1 MIFDISYAINGHFCT
16 WIERFLIWCLVAG
29 NSVWNKFWIL
39 INLVLL
45 ASKTSNPIRQSD
57 EFQRIRNLLVR
68 CLKEKIVNVYQFLLY
83 WVSRKQAT
91 QFISQ
96 WLVVSYFSHLNVL
109 LPYSKYCLNIF
120 TVLQYYLFLVRY
132 AAKDRFKI
140 LYNYHEIIKYLI
152 FDLLLQTLGY

>member
-1 MIFDISYAINGHFCT
+1 MKFDISYAINNHFLP
-16 WIERFLIWCLVAG
+16 FLYLDREISL
-29 NSVWNKFWIL
+29 FDIL
-39 INLVLL
+39 WLITQFKISFNLEFSSLSSKLPIQSGNLVS
-45 ASKTSNPIRQSD
+45 ANQ
-57 EFQRIRNLLVR
+57 ELLVR

-120 TVLQYYLFLVRY
+120 TVLQYYLFLVRF

-140 LYNYHEIIKYLI
+140 LYNYHK
-152 FDLLLQTLGY
+152 T